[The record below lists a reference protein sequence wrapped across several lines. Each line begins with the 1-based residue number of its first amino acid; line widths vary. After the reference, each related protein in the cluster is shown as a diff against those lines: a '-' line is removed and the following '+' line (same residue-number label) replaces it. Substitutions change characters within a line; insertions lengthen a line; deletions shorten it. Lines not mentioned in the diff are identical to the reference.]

1 MGHIFIS
8 HAEEDARVATE
19 LARLLGEAG
28 YSTWHYEQDSKL
40 GLSYLAQIAQAVE
53 EAGAFVLVISRSAFR
68 SPHVDREV
76 TRAID
81 YRKPII
87 PLLYRIRHEEF
98 QREKP
103 DWSFAIGAAVSLQLP
118 KNNVT
123 AVVPEVVDCLKKLG
137 VGAAE
142 GTGPHGPSP
151 PRGLLPRLRPR
162 VRIAAAALCSLAAL
176 ALLLWLFV
184 PSSSKLKIDRL
195 EGSGLV
201 ASYDG
206 KDDFVYVVHVEV
218 TNYGPDKVPFA
229 DIRARVE
236 TLRQSDSEPS
246 YQFDA
251 DDVDC
256 FSEEKEEKGDDNAK
270 PLSDYVA
277 APLKATKMR
286 CRIKIGLPHESD
298 AAQKKAALL
307 HAEQRLTVAFIG
319 KEVQGKEEVVG
330 EVKLC
335 FLPGDDWT
343 KPQPF
348 NHPICSRR

>member
-40 GLSYLAQIAQAVE
+40 GLSYLAQIAQAIE
-53 EAGAFVLVISRSAFR
+53 EAGAFILVISRSAFL
-68 SPHVDREV
+68 SQHVDREV

-103 DWSFAIGAAVSLQLP
+103 DWSFAVGAVVSLQLP
-118 KNNVT
+118 KHNVA
-123 AVVPEVVDCLKKLG
+123 AVVPEVVGCLKKLG
-137 VGAAE
+137 VEASSESA
-142 GTGPHGPSP
+142 GPRAPSA
-151 PRGLLPRLRPR
+151 PRGLLRRLSPR

-184 PSSSKLKIDRL
+184 PSSSKLKIGRL
-195 EGSGLV
+195 EGSGLI
-201 ASYDG
+201 ASYDR
-206 KDDFVYVVHVEV
+206 KDNSVVYEAHVEV
-218 TNYGPDKVPFA
+218 TNYGPDKFKFA
-229 DIRARVE
+229 DIRARIE
-236 TLRQSDSEPS
+236 ILSQQGYES

-256 FSEEKEEKGDDNAK
+256 FSEEKEEKGDNNAQ
-270 PLSDYVA
+270 PLKDYVA
-277 APLKATKMR
+277 APLKVTKMR
-286 CRIKIGLPHESD
+286 CEIKIGLKPDESD
-298 AAQKKAALL
+298 ADQKKAALF
-307 HAEQRLTVAFIG
+307 HAAQRLTVAFIG
-319 KEVQGKEEVVG
+319 EELQGKEEVVG
-330 EVKLC
+330 EVKFC
-335 FLPGDDWT
+335 FQPGDDWAE
-343 KPQPF
+343 PQPLP
-348 NHPICSRR
+348 HPIC